1 MSRKKTGFKK
11 NHNFKKNQNFKEKY
25 AKNTNIVII
34 TIK

>member
-25 AKNTNIVII
+25 AKNTNTVII